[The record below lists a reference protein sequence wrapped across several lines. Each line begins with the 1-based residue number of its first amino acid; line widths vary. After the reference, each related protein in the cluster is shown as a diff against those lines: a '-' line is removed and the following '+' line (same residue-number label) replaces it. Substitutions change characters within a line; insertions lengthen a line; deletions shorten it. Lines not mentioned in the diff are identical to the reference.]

1 MNLKLRK
8 IIFIIIT
15 IFPYIAKGS
24 ILYPEPDKDQKK
36 FANDIFGIKCP
47 SQRNDKEIY
56 LCALKIANRTQE
68 DNKKAKE
75 HLIYLSEKNILDAKY
90 SLFLIRKNLG
100 IDDKEAS
107 KYLVESAEKGLPEAQ
122 LELGIMYLKGYLFPQ
137 DKKQSYKWIKEA
149 AEGNN
154 YEGMKYLSKY
164 YFSGT
169 GIEQNDDLGFFWL
182 RKLYEDYGPLFDDW
196 DMLGTVYETGRGT
209 PVDLVKAYMCYDLEG
224 TAGIEEKARIAP
236 QMTTEQRAE
245 GLRLSHEWQEKNHVY
260 TMQSLGLSR
269 QKDGSYR

>member
-1 MNLKLRK
+1 
-8 IIFIIIT
+8 
-15 IFPYIAKGS
+15 
-24 ILYPEPDKDQKK
+24 
-36 FANDIFGIKCP
+36 
-47 SQRNDKEIY
+47 
-56 LCALKIANRTQE
+56 
-68 DNKKAKE
+68 
-75 HLIYLSEKNILDAKY
+75 
-90 SLFLIRKNLG
+90 
-100 IDDKEAS
+100 
-107 KYLVESAEKGLPEAQ
+107 
-122 LELGIMYLKGYLFPQ
+122 MYLKGYLFPQ

-169 GIEQNDDLGFFWL
+169 GIEQNDALGFFWL

-196 DMLGTVYETGRGT
+196 DMLGTAYETGRGT

-236 QMTTEQRAE
+236 QMTTEQRVE